1 MGYRTQEIWLNDLS
15 QSRNL
20 GNIRLD
26 EESFAIDNVTVTA
39 SAQRSEVDRKIV
51 YPSDRQQKASA
62 NGVDL
67 LQQLMLPRIQV
78 DPVNNTIK
86 VPGDGEVQMRING
99 VKVTAQEI
107 RALRKSVPCGRMKS
121 SVWNTTT
128 TRASVTVMQK
138 SLSIT
143 LYAVRKQEEVLV

>member
-1 MGYRTQEIWLNDLS
+1 MKTLCTLVLMYICLGSFAQPIQLKGTVKNGNRQPVEFANIVLQTADSVMVTGTTSNLKGHFELNGINAGTYRLLISSMGYRTQEIWLNDLS

-67 LQQLMLPRIQV
+67 LQQLMCLAA
-78 DPVNNTIK
+78 
-86 VPGDGEVQMRING
+86 G
-99 VKVTAQEI
+99 
-107 RALRKSVPCGRMKS
+107 
-121 SVWNTTT
+121 
-128 TRASVTVMQK
+128 
-138 SLSIT
+138 
-143 LYAVRKQEEVLV
+143 